1 MYFGKQTK
9 AYGAEMILGI
19 LFFATLFLG
28 ISIMLADAESD
39 KSEKGQALLSEEAAT
54 DSIYRYYSLKNKISY
69 AEMEN
74 LLLRARDN
82 SKEAEMDTTATIEK
96 VREAADK
103 FQRSW
108 EIIERTIANI
118 EKKAKVESVL
128 VGASNDVGV
137 LRFQLVQIKDQLRE
151 LKKLKADIDQYA
163 SVAILHQNIE
173 AMEQAQNRVENFILA
188 EQNKF
193 SFFGW
198 FVSIL

>member
-96 VREAADK
+96 VRETADK

>member
-1 MYFGKQTK
+1 MHFGKQTK

-96 VREAADK
+96 VRETADK

>member
-1 MYFGKQTK
+1 MHFGKQTK

-28 ISIMLADAESD
+28 ISIMLADAKSD

>member
-1 MYFGKQTK
+1 MHFGKQTK

>member
-1 MYFGKQTK
+1 
-9 AYGAEMILGI
+9 MILGI

-74 LLLRARDN
+74 LLLHARDN

-96 VREAADK
+96 VRETADK

-151 LKKLKADIDQYA
+151 LKKLKAEIDQYA

>member
-74 LLLRARDN
+74 LLLHARDN

>member
-74 LLLRARDN
+74 LLLHARDN

-128 VGASNDVGV
+128 VGASNDIGV

-151 LKKLKADIDQYA
+151 LKKLKAEIDQYA